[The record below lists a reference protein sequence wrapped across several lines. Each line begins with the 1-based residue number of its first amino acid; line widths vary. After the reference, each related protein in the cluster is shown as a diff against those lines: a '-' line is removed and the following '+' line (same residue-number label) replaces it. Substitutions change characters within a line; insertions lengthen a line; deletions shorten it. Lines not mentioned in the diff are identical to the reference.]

1 MPWTGSSLLCIKLIK
16 VRANINQQEHV
27 LNPAYQRAEEE
38 HHIVMLIVDLKV
50 LSINHDEQLPHWQIE
65 TVGDQDFSASSS
77 GQIGQGGREDDFVQ
91 RN

>member
-1 MPWTGSSLLCIKLIK
+1 
-16 VRANINQQEHV
+16 
-27 LNPAYQRAEEE
+27 
-38 HHIVMLIVDLKV
+38 MLIVDLKV
-50 LSINHDEQLPHWQIE
+50 LSINHDEQLPYWQIE